1 MTEEVNYYEI
11 LRGLENLLYKI
22 QCYKPVN
29 DKAEGWIATRANE
42 LRLEVL
48 QYIFSVSIL
57 KNEFIKKV
65 NEYVKKRETPNFKKD
80 VEQFK
85 IKILELYYNDNSE
98 NPKIDDIDDFLFDCY
113 PEIFYY
119 PKVTTIKNNYQLC
132 ENIRMLYG
140 NFNPVL
146 FDYLKTKSLIN
157 VPLEY
162 YIITGNYPLCA
173 EDFETLFCESYIMT
187 ALWKVINDLYSFI
200 DKQCR
205 KIYTGQTMKLDSISS
220 KLQKL
225 TPQQK
230 KVCLEIVKGESVNNI
245 ATNFNNSPAT
255 IREHIRQACLR
266 LSIDGNPGITNLKKY
281 LNVL

>member
-22 QCYKPVN
+22 QCYKPAN
-29 DKAEGWIATRANE
+29 DHAEGWIATRANE

-98 NPKIDDIDDFLFDCY
+98 NPKIDDIDDFLFECRPD
-113 PEIFYY
+113 IFYY
-119 PKVTTIKNNYQLC
+119 PKVTTTRCNYQLC
-132 ENIRMLYG
+132 DDVRMLYA

-146 FDYLKTKSLIN
+146 LDCLKVNT
-157 VPLEY
+157 PLEY
-162 YIITGNYPLCA
+162 YIITYNYPLYA
-173 EDFETLFCESYIMT
+173 ENFRTLFSESYKMS
-187 ALWKVINDLYSFI
+187 ALWNVVNSLYSFI

-205 KIYTGQTMKLDSISS
+205 GIYTGQTMKFDSIDS
-220 KLQKL
+220 KLQKV
-225 TPQQK
+225 TPTQRN
-230 KVCLEIVKGESVNNI
+230 VCKEIMKGNSVNNI
-245 ATNFNNSPAT
+245 AITLKCTQST

-266 LSIDGNPGITNLKKY
+266 LSIDGKPGITNLKKY
-281 LNVL
+281 LSLL